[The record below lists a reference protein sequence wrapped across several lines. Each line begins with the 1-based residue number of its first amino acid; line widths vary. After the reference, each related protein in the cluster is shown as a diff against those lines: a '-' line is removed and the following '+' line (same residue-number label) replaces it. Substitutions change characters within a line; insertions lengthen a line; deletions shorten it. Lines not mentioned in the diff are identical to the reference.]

1 MLAHNN
7 NLVIKDVTTNG
18 TVGKCPSL
26 GESSGKGNR
35 KRIIDGPPKV
45 VVERRQRRML
55 KNRESATHYI
65 VFKDWLERQL

>member
-18 TVGKCPSL
+18 AVEKCPSL

>member
-18 TVGKCPSL
+18 ALEKCPSL

-35 KRIIDGPPKV
+35 KRIIDGPPKE
-45 VVERRQRRML
+45 VVERRQCRML
-55 KNRESATHYI
+55 KNRQSALYS
-65 VFKDWLERQL
+65 V

>member
-18 TVGKCPSL
+18 ALEKCPSL

-35 KRIIDGPPKV
+35 KRIIDGPPKE

-55 KNRESATHYI
+55 KN
-65 VFKDWLERQL
+65 